1 MRYEDSVLFKS
12 HNKVH
17 NVRVKYGSMPVRLPD
32 WPDTDLHLVVVKW
45 PGGEKP
51 MMLLTTL
58 NAVRTRKALWGVVQG
73 YLTRWRV
80 EDTIRFIK
88 QSYRLEHMRLLD
100 YQRLKNM
107 AALVVAV
114 AYFAAAW
121 LGKKVKLDALA
132 KHVAKVSRKMF
143 EVPEFFYYAIADG
156 LRWLFVRHGKWRGW
170 NCPREERGDLQMEL
184 ELLTG

>member
-1 MRYEDSVLFKS
+1 M
-12 HNKVH
+12 
-17 NVRVKYGSMPVRLPD
+17 
-32 WPDTDLHLVVVKW
+32 
-45 PGGEKP
+45 
-51 MMLLTTL
+51 
-58 NAVRTRKALWGVVQG
+58 
-73 YLTRWRV
+73 
-80 EDTIRFIK
+80 IRFIK

-100 YQRLKNM
+100 YQRLKNL

-156 LRWLFVRHGKWRGW
+156 LRWLFVRHGRWRGW
-170 NCPREERGDLQMEL
+170 NCPKEACGDLQMEF
-184 ELLTG
+184 ELLSG

>member
-1 MRYEDSVLFKS
+1 
-12 HNKVH
+12 
-17 NVRVKYGSMPVRLPD
+17 
-32 WPDTDLHLVVVKW
+32 
-45 PGGEKP
+45 

-58 NAVRTRKALWGVVQG
+58 NAVRTRKVLWEVVQG
-73 YLTRWRV
+73 YITRWCV

-88 QSYRLEHMRLLD
+88 QAYRLEHMRLLD

-107 AALVVAV
+107 ASLVVAV

-156 LRWLFVRHGKWRGW
+156 LRTRKALRGL
-170 NCPREERGDLQMEL
+170 GSVL
-184 ELLTG
+184 